1 MEDKTIKK
9 ELPEGEQY
17 LTIIISEGGVEK
29 KLHVFRNPESD
40 PDDPNNNKPDFRANS
55 INHSIAVWVNKKAE
69 KQANV
74 KVVKVV
80 KVENVL

>member
-17 LTIIISEGGVEK
+17 LSILVSEGGVDK
-29 KLHVFRNPESD
+29 KLVVFRNPESK
-40 PDDPNNNKPDFRANS
+40 PDNNKPEFRANS
-55 INHSIAVWVNKKAE
+55 INYSIAVWVNKKAE
-69 KQANV
+69 KQEKQAD
-74 KVVKVV
+74 V